1 MPNINDAIRMLTEAG
16 KADARGDF
24 LEARERYLAAKKSLE
39 AAEASPARD
48 MSLITCLLH
57 LAAAEVALDSSR
69 SPMPLVEDALRLA
82 HATGRELLAGRG
94 LTVVAGRQVR
104 AGLFQAA
111 RQTLALSQE
120 LLLGSDADDAVQGIA
135 WNLVLEAQ
143 MQLIEGDPLEA
154 LSSAEAALDMLSQ
167 DDDEAPVRLAA
178 SEVLRK
184 AEKALDADSAPSHA
198 PPRRRAN
205 RGNGNGNGRRRG

>member
-1 MPNINDAIRMLTEAG
+1 
-16 KADARGDF
+16 
-24 LEARERYLAAKKSLE
+24 
-39 AAEASPARD
+39 
-48 MSLITCLLH
+48 
-57 LAAAEVALDSSR
+57 
-69 SPMPLVEDALRLA
+69 
-82 HATGRELLAGRG
+82 
-94 LTVVAGRQVR
+94 
-104 AGLFQAA
+104 
-111 RQTLALSQE
+111 
-120 LLLGSDADDAVQGIA
+120 
-135 WNLVLEAQ
+135 VLEAQ